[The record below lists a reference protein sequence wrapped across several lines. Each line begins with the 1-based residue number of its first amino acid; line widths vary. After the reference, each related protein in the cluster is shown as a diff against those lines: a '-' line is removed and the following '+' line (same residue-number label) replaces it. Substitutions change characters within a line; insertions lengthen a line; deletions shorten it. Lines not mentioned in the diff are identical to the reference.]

1 MVKFI
6 IAKQLVGK
14 KVITN
19 DGYDL
24 GRFVDAVISEVTGK
38 ISEILVEPNLDSSF
52 ANKIKADDGM
62 IKIPYDSVLAVNDY
76 MIIDRKNIT

>member
-19 DGYDL
+19 DGFDL
-24 GRFVDAVISEVTGK
+24 GRFVDADKQDNRE
-38 ISEILVEPNLDSSF
+38 D
-52 ANKIKADDGM
+52 
-62 IKIPYDSVLAVNDY
+62 
-76 MIIDRKNIT
+76 